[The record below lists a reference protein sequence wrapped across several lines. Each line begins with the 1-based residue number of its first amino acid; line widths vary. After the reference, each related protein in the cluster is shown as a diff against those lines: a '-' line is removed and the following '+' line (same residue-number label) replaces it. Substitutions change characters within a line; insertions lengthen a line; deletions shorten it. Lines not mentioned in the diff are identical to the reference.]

1 MKGDATPVSSSASN
15 AIGDLTR
22 HAEGS
27 FTTCNKETLMPYTL
41 TQIRVFRAPRERLWR
56 ALTEPAA
63 IVKWNPPDGFVAEV
77 HELEL
82 RQGGRYRMSFINLDN
97 GQRHSFGG
105 SYCEVVPGEKLVATD
120 RFDDPNLSGEML
132 TTYTLR
138 AVSCGTELTV
148 EQAGLP
154 DVIPA
159 ESCRLGWQQ
168 SFDLLTRLVEA
179 EIRMP

>member
-1 MKGDATPVSSSASN
+1 
-15 AIGDLTR
+15 
-22 HAEGS
+22 
-27 FTTCNKETLMPYTL
+27 MPYTL
-41 TQIRVFRAPRERLWR
+41 TQIRVFRAPPERVWR

-77 HELEL
+77 HELDL
-82 RQGGRYRMSFINLDN
+82 RVGGRYRMSFIHLGN

-105 SYCEVVPGEKLVATD
+105 SYREIVPNERLVATD
-120 RFDDPNLSGEML
+120 RFDDDKLPGEML

-154 DVIPA
+154 DAIPA
-159 ESCRLGWQQ
+159 EACRLGWQQ
-168 SFDLLTRLVEA
+168 SFELFTRLVEP
-179 EIRMP
+179 EIPAQ